1 MAARKPR
8 ILWANAYCMLDTSS
22 GASMSV
28 RRMLKQL
35 AQTGAEVEV
44 LGATIFDAEAGT
56 ALLPQGEVWAGDGQ
70 AVRVKDGPLT
80 HLLVK
85 TQSTKRDDMTAVES
99 DVWFGLFRRLLDEF
113 RPDIVFFYGG
123 RALDMLAVA
132 EAKSRGVPSA
142 AYLANGN
149 YKGTRWCRDV
159 DVILTDSQATAGF
172 YKDTLGIEVQ
182 PVGKFLYPEEV
193 CADNHSR
200 ENILL
205 INPSLAKGAGVA
217 LQLALMLEEQRP
229 DIPLE
234 VVESRGAWQPLVQSV
249 LEKLGGE
256 GGHLTNVRV
265 THHVVDMRPVY
276 GRARLLLAPS
286 LWWESGARVLVE
298 AMLNGIP
305 AIVTDKGGS
314 PEMIQNAG
322 VELQL
327 PETFH
332 EPPYAKIPGRKML
345 QPVVDRIIRFYDDE
359 DHYQAYV
366 QRAYEVA
373 KGRHDIAVS
382 TRRLWNALQPLL
394 AQGAGDFE
402 VRLEA

>member
-1 MAARKPR
+1 AEAVDQT
-8 ILWANAYCMLDTSS
+8 I
-22 GASMSV
+22 
-28 RRMLKQL
+28 LKQL

-44 LGATIFDAEAGT
+44 LGATILDAEAGA
-56 ALLPQGEVWAGDGQ
+56 ALLPQDKVWAGDGQ

-85 TQSTKRDDMTAVES
+85 TQSIKRDDMTAGEG

-159 DVILTDSQATAGF
+159 DVILTDSEATASF
-172 YKDTLGIEVQ
+172 YKEKLGIEVQ
-182 PVGKFLYPEEV
+182 SIGAFVYFEEV
-193 CADNHSR
+193 CADKHSR
-200 ENILL
+200 ENVLL

-249 LEKLGGE
+249 LKQLGGDS
-256 GGHLTNVRV
+256 GSLSNVKV
-265 THHVVDMRPVY
+265 TRHVVDMRPVY

-286 LWWESGARVLVE
+286 LLWESFGRVGVE
-298 AMLNGIP
+298 AMMNGIP
-305 AIVTDKGGS
+305 AIFTDSGGL
-314 PEMIQNAG
+314 PEAVGDAG
-322 VELQL
+322 VKLQL

-332 EPPYAKIPGRKML
+332 EPPYTKIPGRKML
-345 QPVVDRIIRFYDDE
+345 QPVVDRIIRFYDDD

-373 KGRHDIAVS
+373 RARHDITVS

-402 VRLEA
+402 VRLEARL